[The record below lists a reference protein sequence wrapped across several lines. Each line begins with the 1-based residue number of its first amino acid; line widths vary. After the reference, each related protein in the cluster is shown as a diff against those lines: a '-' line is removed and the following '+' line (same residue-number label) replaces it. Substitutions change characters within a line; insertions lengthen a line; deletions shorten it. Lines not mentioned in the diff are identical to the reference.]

1 MAETM
6 RLVAPQRVKSGG
18 GVGGGTRPAHA
29 ISAGI
34 FVLIVSRHYFV
45 FSSTQLVALVSALV
59 KVSTVWSVSCLLFYS
74 RCLPCLA
81 FVKVERRGH
90 VTPCPVESAPLYAL
104 SSLRITHS
112 QGQSLEEDGTFIF
125 NDKRVNYA
133 CQAM

>member
-81 FVKVERRGH
+81 ICKSGEARARDPVPRRVGATVCIVKFTHNAQSGSKSRRRWNF
-90 VTPCPVESAPLYAL
+90 Y
-104 SSLRITHS
+104 I
-112 QGQSLEEDGTFIF
+112 
-125 NDKRVNYA
+125 
-133 CQAM
+133 